1 MCRFKSGIILK
12 DRVFIPEYDSHQKML
27 DELGIEDN
35 RQNAKKLFI
44 RAELVPKD
52 GDIFSDINNWKF
64 VVDQDILPD
73 WYVKDYDKQRMVEA
87 VKEWAK
93 NHIHIGVNILKIT
106 SGEGHYIKDCKDVV
120 ICDKVT
126 VERISGNATVNYI
139 CGNATVECVCD
150 NATVE
155 CIHGNA
161 TVNYICD
168 NATVKYICD
177 NATVK
182 YIYDNATVKCIHGN
196 ATVKY
201 IYDNATV
208 KYIYDNATVERIRGN
223 ATVKYICDNATV
235 KTAKGQSTIITS
247 PYSEFKNKDK
257 LILLENA
264 TLKDRYNKV
273 IYQSGDYKMV
283 SVSGTG
289 KLEES

>member
-35 RQNAKKLFI
+35 RQNAEKLFI
-44 RAELVPKD
+44 RAELVSRD
-52 GDIFSDINNWKF
+52 GNVLSDINNWVF
-64 VVDQDILPD
+64 IVDQDILPD

-93 NHIHIGVNILKIT
+93 NHIHIGVDNLEIT

-120 ICDKVT
+120 IYGNAI
-126 VERISGNATVNYI
+126 VERI
-139 CGNATVECVCD
+139 CGS
-150 NATVE
+150 
-155 CIHGNA
+155 
-161 TVNYICD
+161 
-168 NATVKYICD
+168 ATVKRICD

-182 YIYDNATVKCIHGN
+182 YIYDNATVENIS
-196 ATVKY
+196 
-201 IYDNATV
+201 
-208 KYIYDNATVERIRGN
+208 DNATVENIRGR

-264 TLKDRYNKV
+264 TLKDCYHKV
-273 IYQSGDYKMV
+273 IYQSGVFKFV
-283 SVSGTG
+283 SVSDTG